1 MPERAGTAG
10 ADGAGADA
18 AGAARAGAA
27 GAGAPLDGAMLA
39 DVTASAREAVTE
51 LLALAGLEPGDLLVI
66 GGSTSEVAGRRI
78 GTGGSLEIA
87 DALLDG
93 LLPPLAAA
101 GIYPVVQCCEHLN
114 RALVM
119 PREAAAAH
127 RLERVTV
134 LPAPE
139 AGGALATAAYRRL
152 PDAVVTERVLA
163 GAGLDIGETLI
174 GMHLR
179 PVAVPVRLSH
189 RHIGAARLNAA
200 RTRPKLIG
208 GPRAHYPEAQ
218 YRPSG
223 AAAVTGED

>member
-1 MPERAGTAG
+1 M
-10 ADGAGADA
+10 
-18 AGAARAGAA
+18 GAAPEGVA
-27 GAGAPLDGAMLA
+27 LA
-39 DVTASAREAVTE
+39 DIRAAAREAVTE
-51 LLALAGLEPGDLLVI
+51 LLALAALAPGDLVVI

-78 GTGGSLEIA
+78 GTSGSLEIA

-93 LLPPLAAA
+93 LLPPLDEA
-101 GIYPVVQCCEHLN
+101 GLYPAVQCCEHLN
-114 RALVM
+114 RALVV
-119 PREAAAAH
+119 PRAAVAQH
-127 RLERVTV
+127 RLEQVTV
-134 LPAPE
+134 LPVPE

-152 PDAVVTERVLA
+152 PDVVVIEQVSA

-179 PVAVPVRLSH
+179 PVAVPVRLSR

-223 AAAVTGED
+223 AAAVTRDE